1 MSKVLKIAAAVVG
14 AAAIIIATGGAA
26 AFGIAG
32 ALSTTVAG
40 ISAGALLTVSSALSI
55 GASLLAKKPKAPT
68 VNAANIDRLNS
79 TIDLRTPRKIVW
91 GDTAGANDVRDQ
103 EYTDNQT
110 VLHRFIVVA
119 SHKVHSIYEIW
130 FDDEKA
136 WDSVSGVAAKFAGY
150 LTVTP
155 VTEGNAFNAINISP
169 RMGSSRRYTGLAY
182 VYLRFKLTGNT
193 KKTESPFVQS
203 IPTRVTIRTKGAY
216 VYDPRLDSTRGGSG
230 PHRADDQSTWEWS
243 ESASRNPALQML
255 WWMLGWRI
263 NGKIAVGGGIPP
275 ERIDMESFITAA
287 NLCDEDVSI
296 AAGGTEPRYR
306 SDGVVSEGD
315 SPTVIMDALKAA
327 MNADL
332 DDVGG
337 KLRLFVFHNDLGT
350 PLADFTSDD
359 ILGAFEY
366 RATAALD
373 ESFNVVR
380 GTYTDPRDQ
389 ALYQQI
395 DYPQVELPSRDGIDR
410 IDTFPL
416 ALVQS
421 PSQAQRLAKQRLQR
435 MQFGGVF
442 TATGQ
447 ATWWKVQKN
456 SVVRL
461 TFPPRGWVNKLFRV
475 AELEHRVDGTVPITL
490 REEAAQIYAWDEE
503 EGAPVQ
509 ANNGLGYNRAENPI
523 VIAIDDSG
531 AVIPTPGSPIVS
543 TVRNEFGEP
552 RDPAQLLNSSLSA
565 TQGGRIGY
573 EGQEGRVEVMR
584 LTPRLLETAP
594 ASAITQ
600 VDSDIDSL
608 RRAITLAL
616 RETTGVRKTLRDA
629 GVYVDPENGQVKISA
644 IDQTAERLNQVGII
658 LDAQAATINLKAST
672 NYVDEQII
680 LAVLNPEQAAELGP
694 LITRLTQAETDID
707 GLNAT
712 IITKASV
719 VDLNTLGGR
728 VTTAET
734 DIDAL
739 QGEITLKVSN
749 TTFDAL
755 ADRVTTAE
763 TQLEA
768 IPDAASITNSVNAT
782 RLVQRQ
788 ADDLTDANIL
798 GLILGDRAKRDQV
811 AAIAAA
817 RNELGARITEEGEA
831 QARFAVALQARV
843 GAAESSIATESLTRA
858 NQFMSLAQ
866 SLTSLQ
872 ASFDTEVGTLQGNID
887 ALAQVVTD
895 ETGALSTTISE
906 VSAALTQEIED
917 REEAVDTVDARVTSV
932 EEASVE
938 RDGEIRGLITRQST
952 AIRGSQEEAARFQD
966 GVISGLLL
974 GDRAARQ
981 ANQQIAFAREEI
993 VTQLTDL
1000 ESGFSSSLFALG
1012 LRIGAA
1018 EGSIREL
1025 DRIVIENNT
1034 TLVQSI
1040 DTLRLDT
1047 EVLVGG
1053 TNTRVDTVESDLG
1066 NTIGRVDTLEED
1078 LPAGLAA
1085 EEAARNVAISG
1096 AITAERV
1103 LWQEG
1108 DSIIAGDLATLTTT
1122 VGENTATLVTYGE
1135 SIDGLE
1141 ARGGIRFDING
1152 RVSGVGVTAT
1162 ADTTKMTPVVDAF
1175 ELVDPDT
1182 GFAYLTADEDGLRLQ
1197 NGKIVMD
1204 NGTYMQV
1211 TGTGFGTA
1219 SQFIQ
1224 WFGPTRAIN
1233 LCDEASALSYLKT
1246 NGDAYFGG
1254 SLSAGV
1260 IRNSARTTDITNA
1273 ATITI
1278 GPFGTNGEPILVVT
1292 SYGLISGQTIAYP
1305 ATTAGLDDWEE
1316 AVTLWGATATGT
1328 NPNRAVNATKAISC
1342 SIIVETDGPLGASS
1356 SPFSTLTISG
1366 GTETLVGTAPIV
1378 GDSDGVLVYTRTI
1391 SGSVTATDNSGGTAN
1406 RTFIATL
1413 TTRTDAVLGTI
1424 QSQTISLTATEE

>member
-1 MSKVLKIAAAVVG
+1 M
-14 AAAIIIATGGAA
+14 ATGGAGIGFLGA
-26 AFGIAG
+26 AAAG
-32 ALSTTVAG
+32 LATAG
-40 ISAGALLTVSSALSI
+40 FSAGALLTVAGALSI
-55 GASLLAKKPKAPT
+55 GSSLLAKKPKAPT
-68 VNAANIDRLNS
+68 VNAANVDRLNS

-216 VYDPRLDSTRGGSG
+216 MYDPRLDSTRGGSG

-644 IDQTAERLNQVGII
+644 IDQTAERLNEVGII

-788 ADDLTDANIL
+788 ADDLADANIL

-1047 EVLVGG
+1047 TVLIGG
-1053 TNTRVDTVESDLG
+1053 TNSRVDTVEGDVSNTIGRVDGLEGDLG
-1066 NTIGRVDTLEED
+1066 NTIGRVDDVES
-1078 LPAGLAA
+1078 GLAG
-1085 EEAARNVAISG
+1085 VPLQISG

-1108 DSIIAGDLATLTTT
+1108 DSIIAGNLATLTTT
-1122 VGENTATLVTYGE
+1122 VGENTATLITYGE

-1141 ARGGIRFDING
+1141 ARGGLRFDING
-1152 RVSGVGVTAT
+1152 RISGVGVTAT
-1162 ADTTKMTPVVDAF
+1162 AATTKMTAIVDAF

-1182 GFAYLTADEDGLRLQ
+1182 DFKYFEATESGVVMRNVEVDKIKANVVDAAKLTGAALGETAHAYNE
-1197 NGKIVMD
+1197 N
-1204 NGTYMQV
+1204 
-1211 TGTGFGTA
+1211 
-1219 SQFIQ
+1219 
-1224 WFGPTRAIN
+1224 
-1233 LCDEASALSYLKT
+1233 
-1246 NGDAYFGG
+1246 
-1254 SLSAGV
+1254 
-1260 IRNSARTTDITNA
+1260 
-1273 ATITI
+1273 
-1278 GPFGTNGEPILVVT
+1278 
-1292 SYGLISGQTIAYP
+1292 
-1305 ATTAGLDDWEE
+1305 
-1316 AVTLWGATATGT
+1316 
-1328 NPNRAVNATKAISC
+1328 AVNTSGTSWVEVISVGLTPLHGRPIKLEFAALMKDIVDANTKLNVRIVRDDGTVIYGGPGGAEFHIQDEGTQIYVP
-1342 SIIVETDGPLGASS
+1342 IID
-1356 SPFSTLTISG
+1356 
-1366 GTETLVGTAPIV
+1366 
-1378 GDSDGVLVYTRTI
+1378 
-1391 SGSVTATDNSGGTAN
+1391 SVTAGRATTWAMQFAKSTEPSVTVSASFRFAQAEELSRINLQASTIVTGGGGGGPGGGGGGDGFDPKPPGGITPPV
-1406 RTFIATL
+1406 F
-1413 TTRTDAVLGTI
+1413 
-1424 QSQTISLTATEE
+1424 E

>member
-1 MSKVLKIAAAVVG
+1 MSKVLKIAAAAVAVIG
-14 AAAIIIATGGAA
+14 LTVLTAGIATG
-26 AFGIAG
+26 
-32 ALSTTVAG
+32 VAG
-40 ISAGALLTVSSALSI
+40 LTFLGASASTLFTVSAGLSV
-55 GASLLAKKPKAPT
+55 GSSLLAKKPKAPS

-91 GDTAGANDVRDQ
+91 GNTAGANDVRDQ

-130 FDDEKA
+130 FDDELA
-136 WDSVSGVAAKFAGY
+136 WSSVSGVAAKFAGY
-150 LTVTP
+150 LNVTP
-155 VTEGNAFNAINISP
+155 VTEGNAGNAINISP

-182 VYLRFKLTGNT
+182 VYLRFKLTGNS

-203 IPTRVTIRTKGAY
+203 VPTRVTIRTKGAY
-216 VYDPRLDSTRGGSG
+216 VYDPRLDSTVPGGSG
-230 PHRADDQSTWEWS
+230 SHRADDQSTWEWS
-243 ESASRNPALQML
+243 DSASRNPALQLL

-263 NGKIAVGGGIPP
+263 NGKLAVGGGIPP
-275 ERIDMESFITAA
+275 NRIDMESFITAA

-350 PLADFTSDD
+350 PLADFNEND
-359 ILGAFEY
+359 ILGSFEY

-461 TFPPRGWVNKLFRV
+461 TFAPRGWVNKLFRV

-490 REEAAQIYAWDEE
+490 REEANQIYAWDEE
-503 EGAPVQ
+503 ESAPVL

-531 AVIPTPGSPIVS
+531 AVIPTPGSPVVS

-552 RDPAQLLNSSLSA
+552 RDPAQLLNDTLSV
-565 TQGGRIGY
+565 TQGGRVGY
-573 EGQEGRVEVMR
+573 ESQEGRVEVFR

-600 VDSDIDSL
+600 VESDLDSL
-608 RRAITLAL
+608 RRAVTLAL
-616 RETTGVRKTLRDA
+616 RETTGVRQTLRDA
-629 GVYVDPENGQVKISA
+629 GVYVDPVNGTVNISA
-644 IDQTAERLNQVGII
+644 IDQTRERLSEVGII
-658 LDAQAATINLKAST
+658 LDAQQATINLKASV

-712 IITKASV
+712 VITKASV
-719 VDLNTLGGR
+719 VDLNLLGGR
-728 VTTAET
+728 VTTAES

-749 TTFDAL
+749 TTFDEL
-755 ADRVTTAE
+755 ADRVTNAE

-768 IPDAASITNSVNAT
+768 IPDAASITNSVTAT

-788 ADDLTDANIL
+788 VDDLTDANIL

-831 QARFAVALQARV
+831 QARFAVALQTRV
-843 GAAESSIATESLTRA
+843 GAAESSIATEIVTRS
-858 NQFMSLAQ
+858 NQFGSLAQ
-866 SLTSLQ
+866 SLTNLEAQ
-872 ASFDTEVGTLQGNID
+872 FDTEVGTLQGNID

-895 ETGALSTTISE
+895 ETGALSTTINE
-906 VSAALTQEIED
+906 VSAALTQEITD

-938 RDGEIRGLITRQST
+938 RDGEIRGLITRQAT
-952 AIRGSQEEAARFQD
+952 AIRGSQEDAARFQD
-966 GVISGLLL
+966 GVISGLVL

-981 ANQQIAFAREEI
+981 ASQQIAFAREEI

-1000 ESGFSSSLFALG
+1000 ESGMASSLFALG

-1047 EVLVGG
+1047 TVLIGG
-1053 TNTRVDTVESDLG
+1053 TNSRVDTVEGDVSSTIGRVDGLEGDLG
-1066 NTIGRVDTLEED
+1066 NTIGRVDDVES
-1078 LPAGLAA
+1078 GLAG
-1085 EEAARNVAISG
+1085 VPLQISG

-1108 DSIIAGDLATLTTT
+1108 DDLLAGDLSTLSTT
-1122 VGENTATLVTYGE
+1122 VGQNTATLTQFAESISGLQNRWGVRFDNNGRVTGFVLNGNDQQADANFLVDRFRLIDPTSGFVYFQATESGVKMSNVEVDTLKAGVVTASRINGAAMGESSFAYTEPAIQTSGTNWLTIAGVTMTPVHGRPVKLMFSALIRNISDANTTIKVRIVRDDGVVIYGE
-1135 SIDGLE
+1135 SARRTGAHINITDEGVPVCIPILDTVAAGRPTTWFFEMAKVNEPGVICE
-1141 ARGGIRFDING
+1141 ASFRYAQAEELS
-1152 RVSGVGVTAT
+1152 RVNTQQANIQLG
-1162 ADTTKMTPVVDAF
+1162 
-1175 ELVDPDT
+1175 
-1182 GFAYLTADEDGLRLQ
+1182 
-1197 NGKIVMD
+1197 
-1204 NGTYMQV
+1204 
-1211 TGTGFGTA
+1211 TGTGG
-1219 SQFIQ
+1219 
-1224 WFGPTRAIN
+1224 GPGPGVPIIN
-1233 LCDEASALSYLKT
+1233 PP
-1246 NGDAYFGG
+1246 GG
-1254 SLSAGV
+1254 A
-1260 IRNSARTTDITNA
+1260 N
-1273 ATITI
+1273 
-1278 GPFGTNGEPILVVT
+1278 PI
-1292 SYGLISGQTIAYP
+1292 P
-1305 ATTAGLDDWEE
+1305 
-1316 AVTLWGATATGT
+1316 
-1328 NPNRAVNATKAISC
+1328 
-1342 SIIVETDGPLGASS
+1342 
-1356 SPFSTLTISG
+1356 
-1366 GTETLVGTAPIV
+1366 
-1378 GDSDGVLVYTRTI
+1378 
-1391 SGSVTATDNSGGTAN
+1391 
-1406 RTFIATL
+1406 
-1413 TTRTDAVLGTI
+1413 
-1424 QSQTISLTATEE
+1424 

>member
-1 MSKVLKIAAAVVG
+1 MSKVLKIAAAAVAVIG
-14 AAAIIIATGGAA
+14 LTVLTAGIATG
-26 AFGIAG
+26 
-32 ALSTTVAG
+32 VAG
-40 ISAGALLTVSSALSI
+40 LTFLGASASTLFTVSAGLSV
-55 GASLLAKKPKAPT
+55 GSSLLAKKPKAPS

-130 FDDEKA
+130 FDDELA
-136 WDSVSGVAAKFAGY
+136 WSSVSGVAAKFAGY
-150 LTVTP
+150 LNVTP
-155 VTEGNAFNAINISP
+155 VTEGNAGNAINISP

-182 VYLRFKLTGNT
+182 VYLRFKLTGNS

-203 IPTRVTIRTKGAY
+203 VPTRVTIRTKGAY
-216 VYDPRLDSTRGGSG
+216 VYDPRLDSTVPGGSG
-230 PHRADDQSTWEWS
+230 SHRADDQSTWEWS
-243 ESASRNPALQML
+243 DSASRNPALQLL

-263 NGKIAVGGGIPP
+263 NGKLAVGGGIPP
-275 ERIDMESFITAA
+275 NRIDMESFITAA

-350 PLADFTSDD
+350 PLADFNEND
-359 ILGAFEY
+359 ILGSFEY

-461 TFPPRGWVNKLFRV
+461 TFAPRGWVNKLFRV

-490 REEAAQIYAWDEE
+490 REEANQIYAWDEE
-503 EGAPVQ
+503 ESAPVL

-531 AVIPTPGSPIVS
+531 AVIPTPGSPVVS

-552 RDPAQLLNSSLSA
+552 RDPAQLLNDSLSV
-565 TQGGRIGY
+565 TQGGRVGY
-573 EGQEGRVEVMR
+573 ESQEGRVEVFR

-600 VDSDIDSL
+600 VESDLDSL
-608 RRAITLAL
+608 RRAVTLAL
-616 RETTGVRKTLRDA
+616 RETTGVRQTLRDA
-629 GVYVDPENGQVKISA
+629 GVYVDPVNGTVNISA
-644 IDQTAERLNQVGII
+644 IDQTRERINEVGII
-658 LDAQAATINLKAST
+658 LDAQQATINLKASV

-712 IITKASV
+712 VITKASV
-719 VDLNTLGGR
+719 VDLNLLGGR
-728 VTTAET
+728 VTTAESE
-734 DIDAL
+734 IDAL

-755 ADRVTTAE
+755 ADRVTNAE

-768 IPDAASITNSVNAT
+768 IPDAASITNSVTAT

-788 ADDLTDANIL
+788 VDDLTDANIL

-831 QARFAVALQARV
+831 QARFAVALQTRV
-843 GAAESSIATESLTRA
+843 GAAESSIATEIVTRS
-858 NQFMSLAQ
+858 NQFGSLAQ
-866 SLTSLQ
+866 SLTNLEAQ
-872 ASFDTEVGTLQGNID
+872 FDTEVGTLQGNID

-906 VSAALTQEIED
+906 VSAALTQEITD

-938 RDGEIRGLITRQST
+938 RDGEIRGLITRQAT
-952 AIRGSQEEAARFQD
+952 AIRGSQEDAARFQD
-966 GVISGLLL
+966 GVISGLVL

-981 ANQQIAFAREEI
+981 ASQQIAFAREEI

-1000 ESGFSSSLFALG
+1000 ESGMATSLFALG

-1047 EVLVGG
+1047 TVLVGG
-1053 TNTRVDTVESDLG
+1053 Q
-1066 NTIGRVDTLEED
+1066 
-1078 LPAGLAA
+1078 
-1085 EEAARNVAISG
+1085 ISG

-1103 LWQEG
+1103 LWQRG
-1108 DSIIAGDLATLTTT
+1108 DSILAGDLSTLSTT
-1122 VGENTATLVTYGE
+1122 VGRNTATLTQFAESISGLQNRWGVRFDNNGRVTGFVLNGNDQQADANFLVDRFRLIHPTSGFVYFQATESGVKMSNVEVDTLKAGVVTASRMNGAAMGESSYAYTEAAIQTNGFNWLTLAGVSMTPLHGRPVKLLFSALIRNIVDANTTVKVRVIRDDGTVIYGE
-1135 SIDGLE
+1135 SARRTGAHINITDEGVPVCIPIIDTVAAGRPTTWYFEIAKANEQNVVCE
-1141 ARGGIRFDING
+1141 ASFRFAQAEELS
-1152 RVSGVGVTAT
+1152 RVNTQQANISLG
-1162 ADTTKMTPVVDAF
+1162 
-1175 ELVDPDT
+1175 
-1182 GFAYLTADEDGLRLQ
+1182 
-1197 NGKIVMD
+1197 
-1204 NGTYMQV
+1204 
-1211 TGTGFGTA
+1211 TGTGG
-1219 SQFIQ
+1219 
-1224 WFGPTRAIN
+1224 GPGPGVPP
-1233 LCDEASALSYLKT
+1233 T
-1246 NGDAYFGG
+1246 NPPGG
-1254 SLSAGV
+1254 S
-1260 IRNSARTTDITNA
+1260 N
-1273 ATITI
+1273 
-1278 GPFGTNGEPILVVT
+1278 PI
-1292 SYGLISGQTIAYP
+1292 P
-1305 ATTAGLDDWEE
+1305 
-1316 AVTLWGATATGT
+1316 
-1328 NPNRAVNATKAISC
+1328 
-1342 SIIVETDGPLGASS
+1342 
-1356 SPFSTLTISG
+1356 
-1366 GTETLVGTAPIV
+1366 
-1378 GDSDGVLVYTRTI
+1378 
-1391 SGSVTATDNSGGTAN
+1391 
-1406 RTFIATL
+1406 
-1413 TTRTDAVLGTI
+1413 
-1424 QSQTISLTATEE
+1424 

>member
-1 MSKVLKIAAAVVG
+1 MHILIEIQPLNLSSGAREAVRVASAQDRRITGLNSVVWVPAIVQTPVLTIRLFDGDFGSSVQPGTATFSMNLAEVEKTYPNAYAYLWAGAPVSIYAEEPGTAWPWTRRFVGKVSRFEKESSRLQLVAEVDTAALGKDVLSLTYAGTTGIEGGADLKDRPRPWVLGHVKGIEPVQIDVDNSVFQVSGYGPIGSISALYERGSSFGDPMADHADYAALVAATIPPGRWATCLAQGLFRLGAPPFGVITADVEGHKVGSVVPRRTG
-14 AAAIIIATGGAA
+14 AIIRTVAAAI
-26 AFGIAG
+26 GIASG
-32 ALSTTVAG
+32 
-40 ISAGALLTVSSALSI
+40 SI
-55 GASLLAKKPKAPT
+55 DAAS
-68 VNAANIDRLNS
+68 
-79 TIDLRTPRKIVW
+79 
-91 GDTAGANDVRDQ
+91 
-103 EYTDNQT
+103 
-110 VLHRFIVVA
+110 
-119 SHKVHSIYEIW
+119 
-130 FDDEKA
+130 
-136 WDSVSGVAAKFAGY
+136 
-150 LTVTP
+150 
-155 VTEGNAFNAINISP
+155 
-169 RMGSSRRYTGLAY
+169 
-182 VYLRFKLTGNT
+182 
-193 KKTESPFVQS
+193 
-203 IPTRVTIRTKGAY
+203 
-216 VYDPRLDSTRGGSG
+216 
-230 PHRADDQSTWEWS
+230 
-243 ESASRNPALQML
+243 
-255 WWMLGWRI
+255 
-263 NGKIAVGGGIPP
+263 
-275 ERIDMESFITAA
+275 
-287 NLCDEDVSI
+287 
-296 AAGGTEPRYR
+296 
-306 SDGVVSEGD
+306 
-315 SPTVIMDALKAA
+315 MDALDAA
-327 MNADL
+327 VARNVGIFLTEQETFIDLAQRMCLPCNAYSGMSWQGKFFAVRPVFGSAALTLHGQGRADPQVL
-332 DDVGG
+332 RMVEGG
-337 KLRLFVFHNDLGT
+337 VNPPFKKTIFGADKCWRVHSTTDIAYQDILVDRGRYQAGETYRAGNIVD
-350 PLADFTSDD
+350 LADGSRWIYTADTASSGNAPASGSAFWTLISD
-359 ILGAFEY
+359 
-366 RATAALD
+366 
-373 ESFNVVR
+373 
-380 GTYTDPRDQ
+380 
-389 ALYQQI
+389 
-395 DYPQVELPSRDGIDR
+395 QVQPVYL
-410 IDTFPL
+410 
-416 ALVQS
+416 
-421 PSQAQRLAKQRLQR
+421 
-435 MQFGGVF
+435 
-442 TATGQ
+442 
-447 ATWWKVQKN
+447 
-456 SVVRL
+456 
-461 TFPPRGWVNKLFRV
+461 
-475 AELEHRVDGTVPITL
+475 DGTTM
-490 REEAAQIYAWDEE
+490 EELKPAEP
-503 EGAPVQ
+503 GAT
-509 ANNGLGYNRAENPI
+509 E
-523 VIAIDDSG
+523 G
-531 AVIPTPGSPIVS
+531 AVIPTPGSGQPGNIKDENGNIRES
-543 TVRNEFGEP
+543 
-552 RDPAQLLNSSLSA
+552 AQLLNSSLLP
-565 TQGGRIGY
+565 TQGGRVGY
-573 EGQEGRVEVMR
+573 ESQEGRVEVFR

-600 VDSDIDSL
+600 VESDLDSL
-608 RRAITLAL
+608 RRAVTLAL
-616 RETTGVRKTLRDA
+616 RETTGVRQTLRDA
-629 GVYVDPENGQVKISA
+629 GVYVDPVNGTVNISA
-644 IDQTAERLNQVGII
+644 IDQTRERLSEVGII

-788 ADDLTDANIL
+788 ADDLADANIL

-952 AIRGSQEEAARFQD
+952 AIRGSQEDAARFQD

-1047 EVLVGG
+1047 TVLIGG
-1053 TNTRVDTVESDLG
+1053 TNSRVDTVEGDVSNTIGRVDGLEGDLG
-1066 NTIGRVDTLEED
+1066 NTIGRVDDVES
-1078 LPAGLAA
+1078 GLAG
-1085 EEAARNVAISG
+1085 VPLQISG

-1108 DSIIAGDLATLTTT
+1108 DSIIAGNLATLTTT
-1122 VGENTATLVTYGE
+1122 VGENTATLITYGE

-1141 ARGGIRFDING
+1141 ARGGLRFDING
-1152 RVSGVGVTAT
+1152 RISGVGVTAT
-1162 ADTTKMTPVVDAF
+1162 AATTKMTAIVDAF

-1182 GFAYLTADEDGLRLQ
+1182 DFKYFEATESGVVMRNVEVDKIKANVVDAAKLTGAALGETAHAYNE
-1197 NGKIVMD
+1197 N
-1204 NGTYMQV
+1204 
-1211 TGTGFGTA
+1211 
-1219 SQFIQ
+1219 
-1224 WFGPTRAIN
+1224 
-1233 LCDEASALSYLKT
+1233 
-1246 NGDAYFGG
+1246 
-1254 SLSAGV
+1254 
-1260 IRNSARTTDITNA
+1260 
-1273 ATITI
+1273 
-1278 GPFGTNGEPILVVT
+1278 
-1292 SYGLISGQTIAYP
+1292 
-1305 ATTAGLDDWEE
+1305 
-1316 AVTLWGATATGT
+1316 
-1328 NPNRAVNATKAISC
+1328 AVNTSGTSWVEVISVGLTPLHGRPIKLEFAALMKDIVDANTKLNVRIVRDDGTVIYGGPGGAEFHIQDEGTQIYVP
-1342 SIIVETDGPLGASS
+1342 IID
-1356 SPFSTLTISG
+1356 
-1366 GTETLVGTAPIV
+1366 
-1378 GDSDGVLVYTRTI
+1378 
-1391 SGSVTATDNSGGTAN
+1391 SVTAGRATTWAMQFAKSTEPSVTVSASFRFAQAEELSRINLQASTIVTGGGGGGPGGGGGGDGFDPKPPGGITPPV
-1406 RTFIATL
+1406 F
-1413 TTRTDAVLGTI
+1413 
-1424 QSQTISLTATEE
+1424 E

>member
-1 MSKVLKIAAAVVG
+1 MSKLLKIAATAVAVIG
-14 AAAIIIATGGAA
+14 LTVLTAGVATG
-26 AFGIAG
+26 
-32 ALSTTVAG
+32 VAG
-40 ISAGALLTVSSALSI
+40 LTFLGASAGTLFSISAGLSI
-55 GASLLAKKPKAPT
+55 GSSLLAKKPKAPS

-155 VTEGNAFNAINISP
+155 VTEGNAGNAINISP

-216 VYDPRLDSTRGGSG
+216 MYDPRLDSTRGGSG

-350 PLADFTSDD
+350 PLADFNEND
-359 ILGAFEY
+359 ILGSFEY

-461 TFPPRGWVNKLFRV
+461 TFAPRGWVNKLFRV

-490 REEAAQIYAWDEE
+490 REEANQIYAWDEE
-503 EGAPVQ
+503 ESAPVL

-817 RNELGARITEEGEA
+817 RNELGARITEEGEV

-858 NQFMSLAQ
+858 NQFGSLAQ
-866 SLTSLQ
+866 SLTNLEAQ
-872 ASFDTEVGTLQGNID
+872 FDTGVGTLQGNID

-906 VSAALTQEIED
+906 VSAALTQEITD

-938 RDGEIRGLITRQST
+938 RDGEIRGLITRQAT
-952 AIRGSQEEAARFQD
+952 AIRGSQEDAARFQD
-966 GVISGLLL
+966 GVISGLVL

-981 ANQQIAFAREEI
+981 ASQQIAFAREEI

-1000 ESGFSSSLFALG
+1000 ESGMASSLFALG

-1053 TNTRVDTVESDLG
+1053 TNTRVDAVESDLG
-1066 NTIGRVDTLEED
+1066 NTIGRVGTLEED
-1078 LPAGLAA
+1078 LPAGLADEA
-1085 EEAARNVAISG
+1085 EARTVAISG

-1103 LWQEG
+1103 LWQAG
-1108 DSIIAGDLATLTTT
+1108 DSLIASDLSTLTTT
-1122 VGENTATLVTYGE
+1122 VGENTATLVTFGE
-1135 SIDGLE
+1135 SIDGLK
-1141 ARGGIRFDING
+1141 ARWGAKVLVGNRIGGFVLNG
-1152 RVSGVGVTAT
+1152 TEDTIDATFVS
-1162 ADTTKMTPVVDAF
+1162 DTFSV
-1175 ELVDPDT
+1175 VDPDT
-1182 GFAYLTADEDGLRLQ
+1182 GQEYLYADEDGLRLQ
-1197 NGKIVMD
+1197 NGKVVMD
-1204 NGTYMQV
+1204 NGTNMLVQGAGFGVDSEFIMWFGPSGPIAGCNKDDALFYLDITGDGV
-1211 TGTGFGTA
+1211 YGLRLGSNFYKNSGTGTSTANNAEIIVGPFVTDGGVKQIGVTYQYRRLVQITDAFAYTGTPQAVLRVERKVGEGSYTTVGDYTFNGTA
-1219 SQFIQ
+1219 SGEDG
-1224 WFGPTRAIN
+1224 FGPS
-1233 LCDEASALSYLKT
+1233 EPGSAL
-1246 NGDAYFGG
+1246 
-1254 SLSAGV
+1254 
-1260 IRNSARTTDITNA
+1260 IQIT
-1273 ATITI
+1273 
-1278 GPFGTNGEPILVVT
+1278 G
-1292 SYGLISGQTIAYP
+1292 
-1305 ATTAGLDDWEE
+1305 
-1316 AVTLWGATATGT
+1316 
-1328 NPNRAVNATKAISC
+1328 
-1342 SIIVETDGPLGASS
+1342 GAS
-1356 SPFSTLTISG
+1356 F
-1366 GTETLVGTAPIV
+1366 
-1378 GDSDGVLVYTRTI
+1378 
-1391 SGSVTATDNSGGTAN
+1391 TDNTGGTADFTY
-1406 RTFIATL
+1406 RVSIISRSVGGLTSTVSLEDELRQQVTL
-1413 TTRTDAVLGTI
+1413 
-1424 QSQTISLTATEE
+1424 ISTEQIT

>member
-1 MSKVLKIAAAVVG
+1 MSKLLKIAATVVG
-14 AAAIIIATGGAA
+14 AAGIILATGGAA

-32 ALSTTVAG
+32 ALSTTLAG
-40 ISAGALLTVSSALSI
+40 TAITAGALLTVSSALSI

-858 NQFMSLAQ
+858 NQFGSLAQ

-1040 DTLRLDT
+1040 DTLTLST
-1047 EVLVGG
+1047 TVSIGAVAS
-1053 TNTRVDTVESDLG
+1053 RVDTVEGDVS
-1066 NTIGRVDTLEED
+1066 NTIGRVDTVETDVSNTIGRVDGLEED

-1085 EEAARNVAISG
+1085 EAAARTIEIAG
-1096 AITAERV
+1096 AITSERV

-1108 DSIIAGDLATLTTT
+1108 DSILAGSITTLSTT
-1122 VGENTATLVTYGE
+1122 VDENTATLAIYGE

-1162 ADTTKMTPVVDAF
+1162 AATTKFSAVIDQF

-1182 GFAYLTADEDGLRLQ
+1182 NFKYFEATEDGV
-1197 NGKIVMD
+1197 VM
-1204 NGTYMQV
+1204 
-1211 TGTGFGTA
+1211 
-1219 SQFIQ
+1219 
-1224 WFGPTRAIN
+1224 RE
-1233 LCDEASALSYLKT
+1233 L
-1246 NGDAYFGG
+1246 
-1254 SLSAGV
+1254 GV
-1260 IRNSARTTDITNA
+1260 RTWH
-1273 ATITI
+1273 
-1278 GPFGTNGEPILVVT
+1278 PFL
-1292 SYGLISGQTIAYP
+1292 
-1305 ATTAGLDDWEE
+1305 
-1316 AVTLWGATATGT
+1316 
-1328 NPNRAVNATKAISC
+1328 
-1342 SIIVETDGPLGASS
+1342 ETHFQMFD
-1356 SPFSTLTISG
+1356 
-1366 GTETLVGTAPIV
+1366 
-1378 GDSDGVLVYTRTI
+1378 
-1391 SGSVTATDNSGGTAN
+1391 
-1406 RTFIATL
+1406 
-1413 TTRTDAVLGTI
+1413 
-1424 QSQTISLTATEE
+1424 